1 MMRIQRSADGE
12 FVIFA
17 LSGRIEVEELAEL
30 QRLFKSEANNQNL
43 VLDLKDVRLDGGS
56 GGLQRLG
63 REREPVHPWCSN
75 YASSIQRTR
84 LTKICHAWP
93 VNFVK

>member
-43 VLDLKDVRLDGGS
+43 VLDLKDVRLVDRDAVRFLSGCETDGI
-56 GGLQRLG
+56 GLQNCPAYIREWIVREKERNG
-63 REREPVHPWCSN
+63 R
-75 YASSIQRTR
+75 
-84 LTKICHAWP
+84 
-93 VNFVK
+93 